1 MKNKY
6 AVTGMCSLLAGR
18 LSSIWSIF
26 PKENVASPHG
36 VKMFY
41 KKDKP
46 MTAIIFDLDGT
57 LIDSVGDIHAA
68 LNQMLTQAGH
78 DPLVI
83 ETVTSFVGKGS
94 SNLVKRVID
103 HVGMPDD
110 AASHAHY
117 LSEFLDIYTSAPAK
131 FTTVFD
137 HVHEVLT
144 DFQSSGIALGLCT
157 NKPEAPTN
165 VVLDAFGLTT
175 FFGSIVSGD
184 RLPSRKPDPAMLH
197 LVMQELGVERCLF
210 VGDSEVDVATA
221 KAAGMPIALFTSGY
235 RQTPVAALAPDF
247 LFDHFQDLPAIAAP
261 FLRQKHDC

>member
-1 MKNKY
+1 
-6 AVTGMCSLLAGR
+6 
-18 LSSIWSIF
+18 
-26 PKENVASPHG
+26 
-36 VKMFY
+36 
-41 KKDKP
+41 

-117 LSEFLDIYTSAPAK
+117 VSEFLDIYTSAPAK

-144 DFQSSGIALGLCT
+144 EFHSSGKRDTWLMPAGSRARLVFVADNPGLWLFHCHML
-157 NKPEAPTN
+157 EHAASGMGM
-165 VVLDAFGLTT
+165 VLA
-175 FFGSIVSGD
+175 VS
-184 RLPSRKPDPAMLH
+184 
-197 LVMQELGVERCLF
+197 
-210 VGDSEVDVATA
+210 
-221 KAAGMPIALFTSGY
+221 
-235 RQTPVAALAPDF
+235 
-247 LFDHFQDLPAIAAP
+247 
-261 FLRQKHDC
+261 

>member
-26 PKENVASPHG
+26 PKVNVASPHG
-36 VKMFY
+36 VKMLY

-117 LSEFLDIYTSAPAK
+117 VSEFLDIYTSAPAK

-144 DFQSSGIALGLCT
+144 EFHSSGIALGLCT

-247 LFDHFQDLPAIAAP
+247 AFDHFQDLPAIAAP

>member
-6 AVTGMCSLLAGR
+6 AVTGMCSLLAGK

-26 PKENVASPHG
+26 PKVNVASPHG
-36 VKMFY
+36 VKMLY

-144 DFQSSGIALGLCT
+144 EFHSSGIALGLCT

-247 LFDHFQDLPAIAAP
+247 AFDHFQDLPAIAAP

>member
-1 MKNKY
+1 
-6 AVTGMCSLLAGR
+6 
-18 LSSIWSIF
+18 
-26 PKENVASPHG
+26 
-36 VKMFY
+36 
-41 KKDKP
+41 

-68 LNQMLTQAGH
+68 LNQMLAQTGH
-78 DPLVI
+78 DPLAM

-103 HVGMPDD
+103 YVGLPDD

-175 FFGSIVSGD
+175 FFGSIVGGD

-197 LVMQELGVERCLF
+197 LVMKELAVEKCLF

-221 KAAGMPIALFTSGY
+221 KAAGVPVALFTRGY
-235 RQTPVAALAPDF
+235 RQTSVVEMAPDF
-247 LFDHFQDLPAIAAP
+247 DFDHFKNLPAIAAP
-261 FLRQKHDC
+261 FFASIA

>member
-26 PKENVASPHG
+26 PKINVASPNG
-36 VKMFY
+36 VKMLY

-137 HVHEVLT
+137 HVYEVLT
-144 DFQSSGIALGLCT
+144 EFHSSGIALGLCT

-175 FFGSIVSGD
+175 FFGSIVCGD

-247 LFDHFQDLPAIAAP
+247 AFDHFQDLPAIAAP

>member
-1 MKNKY
+1 M
-6 AVTGMCSLLAGR
+6 GMCSLLAGK

-26 PKENVASPHG
+26 PQVNASSTPR
-36 VKMFY
+36 VKMLY

-68 LNQMLTQAGH
+68 LNQMLAQAGH
-78 DPLVI
+78 DPLAI

-94 SNLVKRVID
+94 SNLVKSVID
-103 HVGMPDD
+103 HVGLPDD
-110 AASHAHY
+110 ADSHAYH
-117 LSEFLDIYTSAPAK
+117 LSEFLDIYTSGSAK

-175 FFGSIVSGD
+175 FFGSIVGGD

-197 LVMQELGVERCLF
+197 LVMKELAVENCLF

-221 KAAGMPIALFTSGY
+221 KAVGVPIALFTRGY
-235 RQTPVAALAPDF
+235 RQTPVAELAPDF
-247 LFDHFQDLPAIAAP
+247 EFDHFKNLPAIATPFFAP
-261 FLRQKHDC
+261 IA

>member
-6 AVTGMCSLLAGR
+6 AVTGMCSLLAGK

-26 PKENVASPHG
+26 PKVNVASPHG
-36 VKMFY
+36 VKMLY

-175 FFGSIVSGD
+175 FFGSIVSDD

-221 KAAGMPIALFTSGY
+221 KAAGMPIAMFTSGY

-247 LFDHFQDLPAIAAP
+247 AFDHFQDLPAIAAP

>member
-1 MKNKY
+1 
-6 AVTGMCSLLAGR
+6 
-18 LSSIWSIF
+18 
-26 PKENVASPHG
+26 
-36 VKMFY
+36 
-41 KKDKP
+41 

-144 DFQSSGIALGLCT
+144 EFHSSGIALGLCT

-247 LFDHFQDLPAIAAP
+247 AFDHFQDLPAIATAP